1 MTAIK
6 FRNTVLK
13 KSESINGAEA
23 WVVVLPAPATASDKS
38 SKPKAFSAPEALPA
52 AMRKFLDAFSART
65 DFKAKSGQIMSC
77 DVSAELR
84 AVAGF
89 LPAQIEESFRILKFF
104 RECIDAIKG
113 VEPKNIVVD
122 LRNVGDISSVL
133 AKHFAAAITASLH
146 VDPKFVKE
154 PDTKKKTAPTVT
166 FVTTTE
172 DKSILKSA
180 HHGLDTTISTNL
192 VRTLAK
198 LPPNELDCAKYVE
211 RCRSTAKEL
220 GLKCTVFNVDQLRK
234 MKAGA
239 FLAVARAS
247 ADESAAIVKIEYSP
261 KSAGKDTKH
270 LAVVGKGIVFDTGGL
285 NLKPAAYMIGMHGD
299 MAGSAVALSLVSLAA
314 RAEWPVKVTTYMAIA
329 QNDIGPNAFR
339 QNEVVTAMNGKTIEI
354 IHTDA
359 EGRMILSDTLT
370 LASRDKPDLMLDFAT
385 LTGACVGSLGEKY
398 SGAFSNRPDWRET
411 IIRSGVQSG
420 ERIWPFPMDAD
431 YGEVLKSDIADTKQC
446 RLKGGP
452 DHIEAAMFLQMFIE
466 NDVPWIHIDLSACEN
481 DGGLA
486 HVPDK
491 TTGFGARVG
500 EQLARNLLNF

>member
-1 MTAIK
+1 MTTIK

-13 KSESINGAEA
+13 KSESINGTDA
-23 WVVVLPAPATASDKS
+23 WVVVLPAPAKSTDKAA
-38 SKPKAFSAPEALPA
+38 KPKTFSAPENLPA
-52 AMRKFLDAFSART
+52 SMRKFLDAFAART
-65 DFKAKSGQIMSC
+65 DFKAKPNQTMSC
-77 DVSAELR
+77 DVSADLR

-89 LPAQIEESFRILKFF
+89 LPENIEESIRVLKFF
-104 RECIDAIKG
+104 RNCVDSIKC

-122 LRNVGDISSVL
+122 LRNVSDIASVL
-133 AKHFAAAITASLH
+133 AKQFAAALTASLH

-154 PDTKKKTAPTVT
+154 PDTKKKTSPTVT
-166 FVTTTE
+166 FVTATE
-172 DKSILKSA
+172 EKTILKSA
-180 HHGLDTTISTNL
+180 QHGLDTTISTNL

-211 RCRSTAKEL
+211 RCRATSKEH
-220 GLKCTVFNVDQLRK
+220 GLKCTVFNVEQLRK

-239 FLAVARAS
+239 FLSVARAS
-247 ADESAAIVKIEYSP
+247 SDESAAIVKIEYTP
-261 KSAGKDTKH
+261 KTAAKDAKH

-299 MAGSAVALSLVSLAA
+299 MAGSAVALSLVTLAA
-314 RAEWPVKVTTYMAIA
+314 RAEWPIKVTAYMAIA

-339 QNEVVTAMNGKTIEI
+339 QNEVVTALNGKTIEI
-354 IHTDA
+354 MHTDA
-359 EGRMILSDTLT
+359 EGRMVLSDTLT

-385 LTGACVGSLGEKY
+385 LTGACVGALGEKY

-420 ERIWPFPMDAD
+420 ERVWPFPMDAD
-431 YGEVLKSDIADTKQC
+431 FGEVLKSDIADTKQC

-486 HVPDK
+486 HVPDR
-491 TTGFGARVG
+491 TTGFGARIG
-500 EQLARNLLNF
+500 EQLARNILNF